1 MSTFLNFLNK
11 RKQFIKEAFN
21 NKDVDEAFEKID
33 NVLKKH
39 IDGLIPLVGYVIT
52 KQGDTE
58 FYSKQYMVL
67 SKKSPDSASMFQI
80 NFKQSDKNSNVY
92 SIDFFKDMDLLWT
105 GNTKSD
111 LTIYTM
117 ESSIVYFLP
126 IIWTIASTKDYKLSE
141 KEALDLSKKLIKRND
156 IKESFIYRGTLTY
169 HIFEGLPKNI
179 VDETFEL
186 NISNTI
192 FENQQTIREGINMD
206 NDVRS
211 FRKKKVSDIEN
222 ARAHK
227 NDSPE
232 AKSIWKQTIADLK
245 EIDMAIRGGASTLG
259 ELKLALKH
267 NLSISMEIDKELE
280 KAQKQFEEERD
291 DPDLVF
297 KKMNKYVK
305 MVIKGI
311 NPSVILCGAPGVGK
325 TYNVKKQLKE
335 AGFNEGHNLLTI
347 KGKCTPRILYL
358 SLMEYKDKG
367 NIVLIDDADG
377 LVGPGAPEDCIN
389 ILKAALDSTSDDEGR
404 LVSYGVSGPLKDD
417 EGTPVA
423 KRFYYNG
430 GIIVITNYQA
440 GSLDTALR
448 GRSFVQDI
456 KFTTD
461 ELLSIVK
468 KLMPGIDPEHLSPK
482 SKIKAYDYLVELAN
496 SDADMEVSIR
506 TFGICAKIFETAAGD
521 PDFSDDDAKSM
532 IKEQMKLQAQR
543 LKGRQKY

>member
-1 MSTFLNFLNK
+1 MGTFLNFLEK
-11 RKQFIKEAFN
+11 RQKLVTESFN
-21 NKDVDEAFEKID
+21 NKDIDNAFEKID
-33 NVLKKH
+33 AVLKKH
-39 IDGLIPLVGYVIT
+39 IEGLIPLVGYVKI
-52 KQGDTE
+52 KQSDSE
-58 FYSKQYMVL
+58 YFSKQYMVVP
-67 SKKSPDSASMFQI
+67 KKNSENASLFQI
-80 NFKQSDKNSNVY
+80 NFKQSGNESNVF
-92 SIDFFKDMDLLWT
+92 SIDFFKDMDILWT
-105 GNTKSD
+105 GKAKSN

-126 IIWTIASTKDYKLSE
+126 IIWTIVNTGDYNLSE
-141 KEALDLSKKLIKRND
+141 REALDLGKKIIKNKD
-156 IKESFIYRGTLTY
+156 VKESKLYRGTLTY
-169 HIFEGLPKNI
+169 RIFE
-179 VDETFEL
+179 
-186 NISNTI
+186 NISSKIIDDTFKLNLSNSI
-192 FENQQTIREGINMD
+192 LNNQQTIKEMED
-206 NDVRS
+206 DVRDYKK
-211 FRKKKVSDIEN
+211 RKIQDLEQK
-222 ARAHK
+222 RAHK

-232 AKSIWKQTIADLK
+232 AKNIWKKAVEDIKD
-245 EIDMAIRGGASTLG
+245 IDRAIRGGANTLQ

-267 NLSISMEIDKELE
+267 NISVVLEIDKELE
-280 KAQKQFEEERD
+280 DAQKKFEEERD
-291 DPDLVF
+291 DPEMVF

-325 TYNVKKQLKE
+325 TYNVKKQLKA
-335 AGFNEGHNLLTI
+335 AGFNEGHNLITI

-358 SLMEYKDKG
+358 TLYEYKDKG

-417 EGTPVA
+417 EGTPIS

-456 KFTTD
+456 KFTTE
-461 ELLSIVK
+461 ELLDIIK
-468 KLMPGIDPEHLSPK
+468 KLMPAIDPEHLSSK
-482 SKIKAYDYLVELAN
+482 SKIKAYDYLVELSN
-496 SDADMEVSIR
+496 SDSEMEVSIR
-506 TFGICAKIFETAAGD
+506 TFGICAKIFETASGD
-521 PDFSDDDAKSM
+521 PDFTDEDAKSM

-543 LKGRQKY
+543 LKRKKY